1 MLIVVG
7 LLAGSTCFAQTPEI
21 APPQTAEQ
29 ATANAQP
36 EAAKPAPSPVIT
48 IPAGTKVPVTLTS
61 PVISKKTHKGD
72 SVRVVTAFP
81 VTVGT
86 QMAIPAGTY
95 LEGVIDKVQKPDR
108 SGQGHLEM
116 HFTRMVYSSGYEVA
130 LTDATV
136 AAHAHEVEKSAPAS
150 EASPKW
156 GMRGEDFFGDP
167 QQQPPMLPPNPQQ
180 PQQPSIGKA
189 VGIGL
194 GVTAV
199 VAVVGIVLAR
209 RGHGAGYETVFD
221 AGTQFDLIFRTDI
234 AVDAAKV
241 AVQGN

>member
-1 MLIVVG
+1 MRMLIVVG

-36 EAAKPAPSPVIT
+36 EAAKAAPSPVIT

-61 PVISKKTHKGD
+61 PVIAKNTHKGD

-95 LEGVIDKVQKPDR
+95 LEGEIHKVQKPGR

-116 HFTRMVYSSGYEVA
+116 HFTRMVYSNGYEVA

-136 AAHAHEVEKSAPAS
+136 AARANEVEKSAPTS
-150 EASPKW
+150 QASPEW

-167 QQQPPMLPPNPQQ
+167 QQQSPMLPQNPQ
-180 PQQPSIGKA
+180 PPSMGKA
-189 VGIGL
+189 VGIGI
-194 GVTAV
+194 GVAAV
-199 VAVVGIVLAR
+199 TAVVGIVLAH
-209 RGHGAGYETVFD
+209 RGHGGGDQMVFD

-241 AVQGN
+241 AMQAN